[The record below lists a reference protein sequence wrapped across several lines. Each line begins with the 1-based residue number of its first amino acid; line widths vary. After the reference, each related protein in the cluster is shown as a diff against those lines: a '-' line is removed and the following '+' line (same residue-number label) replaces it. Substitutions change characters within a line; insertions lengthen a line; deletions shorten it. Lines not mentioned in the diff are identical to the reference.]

1 MSRMTADLP
10 AAVLFDMDGTLVD
23 SEPLWFEAEIE
34 VMTALGGPWGR
45 DDHVACMGGPLE
57 HTVAYMNARLPVAA
71 DPDTLGTMIV
81 DVMESRVRA
90 NDVAWKPGARALVGE
105 CRELGLPAALVSASW
120 RRIIAAVGDQAAGDL
135 GGSAFDAI
143 VAGDEVTR
151 SKPDPEP
158 YLTGAAALAVSPD
171 ACLAIEDSPT
181 GVASAVAAGCGVVA
195 VPSPANRERV
205 ALPGVVVVETLA
217 GRTIADLWG
226 ATRV

>member
-1 MSRMTADLP
+1 M
-10 AAVLFDMDGTLVD
+10 
-23 SEPLWFEAEIE
+23 
-34 VMTALGGPWGR
+34 
-45 DDHVACMGGPLE
+45 
-57 HTVAYMNARLPVAA
+57 
-71 DPDTLGTMIV
+71 
-81 DVMESRVRA
+81 
-90 NDVAWKPGARALVGE
+90 
-105 CRELGLPAALVSASW
+105 SASW

-158 YLTGAAALAVSPD
+158 YLTGAATLAVSPD